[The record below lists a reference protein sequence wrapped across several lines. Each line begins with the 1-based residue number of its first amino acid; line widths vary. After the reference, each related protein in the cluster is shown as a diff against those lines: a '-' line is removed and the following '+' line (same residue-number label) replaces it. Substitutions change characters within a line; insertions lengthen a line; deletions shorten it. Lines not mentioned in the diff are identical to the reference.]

1 MMKWRRLVPYL
12 LFQILLNKS
21 SDSLSLFCVGSSRKT
36 ILKLEHAVTK
46 MIAVTSL
53 KHCIHLRRSSRW
65 PPTSNILKVKK
76 ENEIEVYYCKKKL
89 REILTENLL
98 YLLETLFQKFL
109 MSRHDILIYLVQLVC
124 NFVVWQHWHDQES
137 CKKTLKMGEDVN
149 I

>member
-1 MMKWRRLVPYL
+1 METTCTFYL

-65 PPTSNILKVKK
+65 PPTSNILKVIKKKK
-76 ENEIEVYYCKKKL
+76 EEKAIKKSNEIEAHYY
-89 REILTENLL
+89 RI
-98 YLLETLFQKFL
+98 
-109 MSRHDILIYLVQLVC
+109 
-124 NFVVWQHWHDQES
+124 
-137 CKKTLKMGEDVN
+137 KKT
-149 I
+149 